1 MLEYWMEL
9 TIEESDLEGSMKDQ
23 LDAEIEAGFGKLT
36 SQSWKGDN
44 MEIKPP
50 EGKELFASL
59 NVNGRALV
67 DHDKVGR
74 SHWSKLHELNIS
86 SAAIQDTRLNT
97 PDKQS
102 AAQRQASMFADG
114 HCMAHAWSNAP
125 HLGVAE
131 GVGTIV
137 KGSMVS
143 RVLKRQQAHIIQ
155 DSRG

>member
-1 MLEYWMEL
+1 MVLEYWMEL

-67 DHDKVGR
+67 DHDQVVK
-74 SHWSKLHELNIS
+74 SHWSKWHELNIS

-97 PDKQS
+97 P
-102 AAQRQASMFADG
+102 G
-114 HCMAHAWSNAP
+114 E
-125 HLGVAE
+125 AE
-131 GVGTIV
+131 NFIICKATGELKTKTVHVLDV
-137 KGSMVS
+137 KAKLQL
-143 RVLKRQQAHIIQ
+143 RVHR
-155 DSRG
+155 RC